1 MSDIKQSAADLIGK
15 TPLLQ
20 ANNYAKKKGI
30 EDVVILTKL
39 EYLNPAGSVKD
50 RIALAMIE
58 DAEKSGKLKP
68 GATIIE
74 PTSGNTG
81 IGLASVAAA
90 KGYRAILTLPDT
102 MSVERRNLLKAYGAE
117 LVLTEGAK
125 GMKGA
130 IAKADEL
137 AKEIPGSV
145 ILGQFVNPANPAVHK
160 ATTGPEIWEQT
171 DGKVDIF
178 VAGVGTGGTVTGVGE
193 YLKSQ
198 NPDVQIVAVE
208 PATSPVLSEGK
219 SGAHKIQGIGA
230 GFVPDVLNTKVYD
243 EVLPIENEDAFAEGK
258 EFAVSEGVL
267 VGISSGAAL
276 KAATILAQRPE
287 NKGKTIV
294 ALLPDSG
301 DRYLSTPL
309 FADN

>member
-1 MSDIKQSAADLIGK
+1 MSKIVESSLELVGK
-15 TPLLQ
+15 TPLLKL
-20 ANNYAKKKGI
+20 NRYTAKNGI
-30 EDVVILTKL
+30 TDATILAKL

-58 DAEKSGKLKP
+58 DAEKKGILKE

-81 IGLASVAAA
+81 IGLAAVAAA
-90 KGYRAILTLPDT
+90 RGYKAILTLPET

-117 LVLTEGAK
+117 LVLTDGSK

-130 IAKADEL
+130 IAKAEEL
-137 AKEIPGSV
+137 KESIPGSV

-160 ATTGPEIWEQT
+160 ATTGPEIWDQT

-178 VAGVGTGGTVTGVGE
+178 VAGVGTGGTITGVGE
-193 YLKSQ
+193 YLKEQ
-198 NPDVQIVAVE
+198 HPDVKIVAVE
-208 PATSPVLSEGK
+208 PATSPVLSKGTP
-219 SGAHKIQGIGA
+219 GAHKIQGIGA

-243 EVLPIENEDAFAEGK
+243 EVITIENEDAFAEGRK
-258 EFAVSEGVL
+258 FAVSEGIL

-276 KAATILAQRPE
+276 KAAGILASRPE

-294 ALLPDSG
+294 VLLPDSG

-309 FADN
+309 FAE